1 MKAEKRNLLIMWVAN
16 FLVASSTTMIMPF
29 LSLYINTMGDFTTE
43 YVQKWAGY
51 VFGITFLTAFIFS
64 PIWGRVGDKYGY
76 KPVLL
81 ITGFGI
87 AISLF
92 FMGFMHTVHQLFI
105 LRFIMGAVTGFIP
118 TSLAMIAAQ
127 TPKKKVGEVLGLLQT
142 GNVTGS
148 LFGPLIGGMLA
159 DQFGFKYTFIY
170 TAIAISVASLFV
182 IFGVKE
188 VRQTEKKAKAK
199 EFTRREVLE
208 FIFQKKVLF
217 TVMIISLLVQVANFT
232 IQPLLAIYVNE
243 LAHTESVAFL
253 AGLAFSATGFGNLL
267 ATRRWGRLGDKIGYE
282 KVIMALLIGGAI
294 VFIPQGMVTALW
306 QLVILRFL
314 FGMVTGGII
323 PCMTAYIRQVAPL
336 QVQGEVNG
344 YNVSFRFL
352 GNVIGPVLGG
362 TISGFIGI
370 HSVFFVTSGILSF
383 AFFLLLWSVKR
394 DQKDL
399 EQGNFSTLN

>member
-1 MKAEKRNLLIMWVAN
+1 
-16 FLVASSTTMIMPF
+16 
-29 LSLYINTMGDFTTE
+29 
-43 YVQKWAGY
+43 

-188 VRQTEKKAKAK
+188 VRQTEKKAKTK

-208 FIFQKKVLF
+208 FILQKKVLF

-323 PCMTAYIRQVAPL
+323 PCMTAYIRQAAPL

-370 HSVFFVTSGILSF
+370 HSVFFVTSAILFF

-399 EQGNFSTLN
+399 KQSNLSTLN

>member
-1 MKAEKRNLLIMWVAN
+1 MKREKRNLLIMWVAN

-29 LSLYINTMGDFTTE
+29 LSLYINTMGDFSTE

-76 KPVLL
+76 KPVLI
-81 ITGFGI
+81 ITGFGF
-87 AISLF
+87 ATSLF

-105 LRFIMGAVTGFIP
+105 LRFIMGVVTGFIP
-118 TSLAMIAAQ
+118 ISLAMIAAQ
-127 TPKKKVGEVLGLLQT
+127 TPKKKVGEVLGILQT

-170 TAIAISVASLFV
+170 TAIAISIASLFV

-188 VRQTEKKAKAK
+188 IHQTEKKEKLK
-199 EFTRREVLE
+199 EFTSKEVLS
-208 FIFQKKVLF
+208 FILHKKVLL

-232 IQPLLAIYVNE
+232 VQPLLAIYVNE
-243 LAHTESVAFL
+243 LAHTDSVAFL
-253 AGLAFSATGFGNLL
+253 AGLAFSVTGFGNLL
-267 ATRRWGRLGDKIGYE
+267 ATRRWGRLGDQIGYE
-282 KVIMALLIGGAI
+282 KVIMGLLIGGAI

-306 QLVILRFL
+306 QFIVLRFL

-323 PCMTAYIRQVAPL
+323 PCMTAYIRQVAPI

-352 GNVIGPVLGG
+352 GNVIGPMLGG
-362 TISGFIGI
+362 TISGYIGI
-370 HSVFFVTSGILSF
+370 SSVFFVTSAILF
-383 AFFLLLWSVKR
+383 CAFCLLLWSVK
-394 DQKDL
+394 KDAKDVKHGHV
-399 EQGNFSTLN
+399 QVH